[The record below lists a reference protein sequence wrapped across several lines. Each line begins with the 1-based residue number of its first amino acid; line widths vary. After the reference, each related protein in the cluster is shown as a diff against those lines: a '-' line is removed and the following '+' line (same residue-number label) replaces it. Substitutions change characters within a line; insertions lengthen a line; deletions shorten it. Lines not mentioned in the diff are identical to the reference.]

1 MNNEEFTN
9 ILLQEAVINAVKIYG
24 IEGSEEKI
32 KELYWFNEKLKNN
45 LLKQLRVIYYKDK
58 T

>member
-1 MNNEEFTN
+1 MTNEEFIN
-9 ILLQEAVINAVKIYG
+9 VLLQEAVINAVKIYG
-24 IEGSEEKI
+24 IEGTEEKI